1 MKILILKNALACGQ
15 RFVAGDTVEVS
26 EKTADILV
34 GAKLAK
40 AVELS
45 ADGAGETAGAETQTD
60 GEGEPTAGAETPAD
74 GAGET
79 AADKPKRGRGRN
91 RGGAQK

>member
-26 EKTADILV
+26 EKMADILI

-45 ADGAGETAGAETQTD
+45 
-60 GEGEPTAGAETPAD
+60 AD

-91 RGGAQK
+91 REGAQK